1 MKTRYSLKAITACI
15 FSLFLTQANAQ
26 FSIDTTMTVNDLV
39 EELFSSGILVEVS
52 NVTFN
57 GIPGDDI
64 NPQIL
69 RFSNGAAEGIDMD
82 QGLAMYT
89 GFAERLFTD
98 NFGGFLPIVVSDP
111 DISQMVNG
119 VGVNDCA
126 VLEFDVLVNADQLA
140 FGYMFGSTEYN
151 AFTCSVFNDAFGLFL
166 SGPDISGEYSNN
178 AINIAT
184 IPNSDVNVAIN
195 TVNGGVPTGGGQAL
209 TCEAANPNW
218 VEDSQYFVDNINGQV
233 SSIDLNGFTV
243 PFEALY
249 DVVNGET
256 YHLKFA
262 ICDAIDQVLDSGVL
276 FEAGSLEGRL
286 VSDIDKYEI
295 KDLNIYPNPTT
306 DGLMVDL
313 DNNISGTS
321 EFKIHDVQGRYLKS
335 IVLNTQG
342 NTLSIDVSELD
353 RGMYFISQFDGNQLV
368 ARSKFMKD

>member
-1 MKTRYSLKAITACI
+1 MKSLYPTKTLLAG
-15 FSLFLTQANAQ
+15 LFALFMTQAHAQ

-57 GIPGDDI
+57 GVPGDQL

-69 RFSNGAAEGIDMD
+69 KFSNGESEGIEID
-82 QGLAMYT
+82 QGLAMQSGY
-89 GFAERLFTD
+89 AEVVFTD
-98 NFGGFLPIVVSDP
+98 SFGGWLTTPVSDS
-111 DISQMVNG
+111 DIAQMVGTN
-119 VGVNDCA
+119 VNDCA

-140 FGYMFGSTEYN
+140 FSYMFGSTEYQ
-151 AFTCSVFNDAFGLFL
+151 AFTCSVFNDGFGLFL
-166 SGPDISGEYSNN
+166 SGPDISGEFSNN

-195 TVNGGVPTGGGQAL
+195 TVNSGAPTGGGQAS

-218 VEDSQYFVDNINGQV
+218 IEDSQYFVNNENEQN
-233 SSIDLNGFTV
+233 SSIGFNGYTV
-243 PFEALY
+243 SFEALY

-262 ICDAIDQVLDSGVL
+262 VCDAMDSALDSGVL

-286 VSDIDKYEI
+286 LSDLDKHEI
-295 KDLNIYPNPTT
+295 KDLNLYPNPTT
-306 DGLMVDL
+306 GELLVDL
-313 DNNISGTS
+313 NSKTAGTT
-321 EFKIHDVQGRYLKS
+321 EFKIYDVQGRYLRS
-335 IVLNTQG
+335 IVMNAQS
-342 NTLSIDVSELD
+342 NIVSIDVSDLD
-353 RGMYFISQFDGNQLV
+353 RGMYFISQFDDNQLV